1 MGAERAPES
10 QPCTWRLLALVP
22 VLLGLVASLQWKTVR
37 SQDPFEVCLHDPDYE
52 QLLKVV
58 TLGLNRTLKPQR
70 VIVVGAGV
78 AGLMAAKVLSDA
90 GHKVT
95 ILEAANRIGGRILT
109 YRDEKTGWIGELGAM
124 RIPMSHR
131 ILHVLCKSLGLNLTK
146 FIQYDENAWTQ
157 VGDMKLRNYVVEKM
171 PEKLGYDLRP
181 QEKGHAPE
189 DIFQMALNKAIID
202 IRKMGCRKAMRK
214 FDKLTLLEYLLNEGN
229 LSQPAANLLGD
240 VMSKDRFFHRSF
252 LEALRAHGSLSDRLR
267 YSRVEGGWDLLP
279 RALLSTLSVPI
290 LLRTP
295 VAAVKQEAH
304 EVHVHIGT
312 WHRDRNQ
319 KTMVADVV
327 LLTVTGPALQRMKF
341 SPPLPRKWQEALRE
355 LHYEPAIKV
364 YLSFRRPFWHEEH
377 IQGGHSNTDRP
388 SRVIVYPSPGE
399 GSLLLAS
406 YTWGDAT
413 APFDGLSTEDT
424 MHLALDDVAALH
436 GPIVYR
442 LWDGTGVVKRWA
454 EDPHSQGGFVVQPPT
469 LWRAKEG
476 WEEFDWTDP
485 YGRIYFAGEHT
496 AYPHGWMETAV
507 KSALRAAVSINGQT
521 HSPINSQEKSLH
533 QEKAL
538 HAEDEEPARVAEGPV
553 DCQPLCRS
561 HTAKTTYPST
571 LRGTATPNATSRTP
585 EY

>member
-22 VLLGLVASLQWKTVR
+22 VLLGLVASLQWETVR
-37 SQDPFEVCLHDPDYE
+37 SQDPFEACLHDPDYE

-202 IRKMGCRKAMRK
+202 IKKMGCRKAMRK

-267 YSRVEGGWDLLP
+267 
-279 RALLSTLSVPI
+279 
-290 LLRTP
+290 
-295 VAAVKQEAH
+295 
-304 EVHVHIGT
+304 
-312 WHRDRNQ
+312 
-319 KTMVADVV
+319 
-327 LLTVTGPALQRMKF
+327 
-341 SPPLPRKWQEALRE
+341 
-355 LHYEPAIKV
+355 
-364 YLSFRRPFWHEEH
+364 
-377 IQGGHSNTDRP
+377 
-388 SRVIVYPSPGE
+388 
-399 GSLLLAS
+399 
-406 YTWGDAT
+406 
-413 APFDGLSTEDT
+413 
-424 MHLALDDVAALH
+424 
-436 GPIVYR
+436 
-442 LWDGTGVVKRWA
+442 
-454 EDPHSQGGFVVQPPT
+454 
-469 LWRAKEG
+469 
-476 WEEFDWTDP
+476 
-485 YGRIYFAGEHT
+485 
-496 AYPHGWMETAV
+496 
-507 KSALRAAVSINGQT
+507 
-521 HSPINSQEKSLH
+521 
-533 QEKAL
+533 
-538 HAEDEEPARVAEGPV
+538 
-553 DCQPLCRS
+553 
-561 HTAKTTYPST
+561 
-571 LRGTATPNATSRTP
+571 
-585 EY
+585 

>member
-1 MGAERAPES
+1 MGADGAPES
-10 QPCTWRLLALVP
+10 QQTQPCTWRLLALVP
-22 VLLGLVASLQWKTVR
+22 VLLGLVASLQWKTVH
-37 SQDPFEVCLHDPDYE
+37 SQDPFEMCLHDPDYE

-109 YRDEKTGWIGELGAM
+109 YRDEKTGWIAELGAM

-229 LSQPAANLLGD
+229 LSQPATNLLGD

-267 YSRVEGGWDLLP
+267 
-279 RALLSTLSVPI
+279 
-290 LLRTP
+290 
-295 VAAVKQEAH
+295 
-304 EVHVHIGT
+304 
-312 WHRDRNQ
+312 
-319 KTMVADVV
+319 
-327 LLTVTGPALQRMKF
+327 
-341 SPPLPRKWQEALRE
+341 
-355 LHYEPAIKV
+355 
-364 YLSFRRPFWHEEH
+364 
-377 IQGGHSNTDRP
+377 
-388 SRVIVYPSPGE
+388 
-399 GSLLLAS
+399 
-406 YTWGDAT
+406 
-413 APFDGLSTEDT
+413 
-424 MHLALDDVAALH
+424 
-436 GPIVYR
+436 
-442 LWDGTGVVKRWA
+442 
-454 EDPHSQGGFVVQPPT
+454 
-469 LWRAKEG
+469 
-476 WEEFDWTDP
+476 
-485 YGRIYFAGEHT
+485 
-496 AYPHGWMETAV
+496 
-507 KSALRAAVSINGQT
+507 
-521 HSPINSQEKSLH
+521 
-533 QEKAL
+533 
-538 HAEDEEPARVAEGPV
+538 
-553 DCQPLCRS
+553 
-561 HTAKTTYPST
+561 
-571 LRGTATPNATSRTP
+571 
-585 EY
+585 